1 MAWLWIGEDAKAR
14 REDVAVA
21 GQSCIGIILIKRQK
35 IEIETGFPYDIR
47 LVEEAAPEDEV
58 ETFAVPFDFVIQDA
72 FLVVGQSLQR
82 KSIEERQRF
91 LVAPLELQP
100 TTREG
105 ICRDRKSTRLN
116 SSH

>member
-91 LVAPLELQP
+91 LRSEEHTSELQSLM
-100 TTREG
+100 R
-105 ICRDRKSTRLN
+105 SAYAVF
-116 SSH
+116 